1 MSVALECQ
9 PVAMTPAAE
18 GADSAGLVS
27 GTVVNRMRSLGLSET
42 QARMYDVLL
51 ASGPLSPLE
60 LAKTAGITSTA
71 VLPDLEAMA
80 DVGLVGGLRSLSSK
94 VRPLPPE
101 SAIDVL
107 VRRRELEIKEAS
119 TGMLRAFAHYR
130 RSVDTDGSRGLLE
143 VERGS
148 SVIDRV
154 RMLERSARRS
164 VRGLDCPPYHAGTSV
179 NELEMANLSR
189 GVVVQQVYAGEAI
202 ELRDYVEQNIRPAMA
217 AGEQARVL
225 LHVPVKLLIIDDG
238 VAIVSLTAAD
248 TDVGHSALILRR
260 CSLLSAL
267 IGLWEM
273 CWQNAV
279 PLQLDGSPA
288 ETVLTPTETRFLRLL
303 STGVSDDQVAK
314 VLGISRRTFFRYLEQ
329 LQARTGTATRFQLA
343 AHACHQGW
351 I

>member
-1 MSVALECQ
+1 MAPGTE
-9 PVAMTPAAE
+9 ARGGT
-18 GADSAGLVS
+18 GLVPS
-27 GTVVNRMRSLGLSET
+27 TVVNRMRSLGLSDT

-60 LAKTAGITSTA
+60 LAKAAKISSTD

-80 DVGLVGGLRSLSSK
+80 DIGLVGGLRSLSSK

-101 SAIDVL
+101 SSIDLL

-130 RSVDTDGSRGLLE
+130 RIVDTDGSRGLLE

-164 VRGLDCPPYHAGTSV
+164 VRGLDCPPYHAGTGV
-179 NELEMANLSR
+179 NELEIENLER
-189 GVVVQQVYAGEAI
+189 GISVQHVYAGEAI
-202 ELRDYVEQNIRPAMA
+202 ELRDYVERNIAPAMA

-225 LHVPVKLLIIDDG
+225 LHVPVKLLIIDDV
-238 VAIVSLTAAD
+238 VAIVSLTTAD

-273 CWQNAV
+273 CWQSAV

-288 ETVLTPTETRFLRLL
+288 EAVLTPVETRFLRLL
-303 STGVSDDQVAK
+303 STGVSDAQIAK

-343 AHACHQGW
+343 AHACRQGW

>member
-1 MSVALECQ
+1 
-9 PVAMTPAAE
+9 MTPNAITTEPAAPPE
-18 GADSAGLVS
+18 TAGLVPS
-27 GTVVNRMRSLGLSET
+27 SVVGRMRSLGLSDS

-51 ASGPLSPLE
+51 AAGPLSPVE
-60 LAKTAGITSTA
+60 LAKAAAVTSTD
-71 VLPDLEAMA
+71 VLADLEAMA
-80 DVGLVGGLRSLSSK
+80 DIGLIGGLRSLSSR

-101 SAIDVL
+101 SAIDLL

-119 TGMLRAFAHYR
+119 TGMLRAFTHYR
-130 RSVDTDGSRGLLE
+130 RTVDTDGSRGLLE

-154 RMLERSARRS
+154 RMLERSVRRR
-164 VRGLDCPPYHAGTSV
+164 VRGLDCPPYHAGTGV
-179 NELEMANLSR
+179 NEIEMENLSR
-189 GVVVQQVYAGEAI
+189 GIVVQQVYAGEAI
-202 ELRDYVEQNIRPAMA
+202 EQRPYVQSNIRPAMA
-217 AGEQARVL
+217 AGEEARVL
-225 LHVPVKLLIIDDG
+225 SHVPVKLLIIDDV

-248 TDVGHSALILRR
+248 TDVGHSALVLRR

-273 CWQNAV
+273 CWHSAV

-288 ETVLTPTETRFLRLL
+288 EAILTPVETRFLRLL
-303 STGVSDDQVAK
+303 STGVSDEQVAK

-329 LQARTGTATRFQLA
+329 LMARTGTGTRFQLA
-343 AHACHQGW
+343 AHASRQGW